1 MPFYQSTNM
10 GNVSVIAKI
19 YPEDPSKIEEIKKE
33 IGKIGKLMDAKIEE
47 IGFGAKA
54 LKVMIMVPDSEGG
67 DMEEKIKTIKGVSQV
82 QIEDVSL
89 V

>member
-1 MPFYQSTNM
+1 M
-10 GNVSVIAKI
+10 GNVLIIAKI
-19 YPEDPSKIEEIKKE
+19 YPEDPSNIEEIKKE
-33 IGKIGKLMDAKIEE
+33 ITKIGKLMDAKVEE

-67 DMEEKIKTIKGVSQV
+67 DMEEKIKAIKGVSQV

>member
-1 MPFYQSTNM
+1 M

-19 YPEDPSKIEEIKKE
+19 YPEDPSQIEEIKKE

-82 QIEDVSL
+82 QVEDVSL

>member
-1 MPFYQSTNM
+1 M

-19 YPEDPSKIEEIKKE
+19 YPEDPSAIDEIKAE
-33 IGKIGKLMDAKIEE
+33 IAKIGKLMDAKIEE

-54 LKVMIMVPDSEGG
+54 LKVMIIVPDSEGG
-67 DMEEKIKTIKGVSQV
+67 DMEEKIKAIKGVSQV